1 MIQRLIWNDIN
12 RNRLF
17 AVATC
22 LITAITTMLFALTI
36 FLLSQLLGSMD
47 LLMARA
53 KTPDFLQMHVGSLD
67 MPALEQFHA
76 EHSEIE
82 DWQVLK
88 FLNLNNS
95 ALSFVSTDESS
106 AALAKADMT
115 NQKGTAVSL
124 ADSTQDNGLTVQ
136 AENFDFLLTL
146 DDEVAEAGPGEVY
159 VPITYRSLYDVKV
172 GDILQIG
179 TERLTV
185 AGFVRDSQ
193 MNSMMSSSKRFLV
206 NPADYER
213 LLAQGEEEYLIEYRL
228 LDPAAQGAAQQG
240 VAQQAA
246 AQQGAAQQGANQRAA
261 DQGAPQG
268 QPVDSNAFATAYAEA
283 GLPAN
288 GPTITRPL
296 IRMMNALSDGM
307 MIFVILIVSLAVLVV
322 SLLSLHFITAIQ
334 MEKDRREVGL
344 LKAIG
349 TSRRDLKKI
358 YFAKYFLL
366 TGLGGIIGFVAAGL
380 VQAPLAKQMQD
391 LYGKGEGSAGP
402 WLLAFLTAAVL
413 VGLIMLFVWRK
424 LKATD
429 QVTALEAMFVKPVA
443 ETQANRRQYLL
454 IGVVTAVCVSLMLIP
469 QNLSSTLESPD
480 FVTYM
485 GIGNADVRLDVRQT
499 EDIGRDTEAL
509 AARLREDQSVT
520 AYSVLQTRA
529 YLAELSSGQRTNLL
543 IEQGDHSIFPVAYCS
558 GRAPSAPGEIALS
571 NLNAEELQVV
581 LGDTIRL
588 GGGESAV
595 AYTVCGIYSDIT
607 NGGKTAKIS
616 ASAADQV
623 GATGTTG
630 TAGATGATGTTGVA
644 ADAAGTENP
653 LMWSVV
659 YAALAEHIAQ
669 DEWVRSYKTE
679 SVEVVAIG
687 EYMQGT
693 YGQTLEQ
700 IKLAKIVA
708 YGIAAGIIVVVVA
721 LFIRLI
727 VERDRNRISLHKAL
741 GLTGKR
747 IRQGILAKA
756 LAFSCA
762 GIALGILLGIGL
774 GQQVSGL
781 FLQSLGADGFRF
793 TLVWWMILLVI
804 PAIGLGASALAV
816 RLGVAEVQHVKAYE
830 CCIGRE

>member
-67 MPALEQFHA
+67 MPALEQFHS

-106 AALAKADMT
+106 AALAKADTT
-115 NQKGTAVSL
+115 NQMGTAVSL

-172 GDILQIG
+172 GDMLQIG

-228 LDPAAQGAAQQG
+228 LDPAAQGAT
-240 VAQQAA
+240 
-246 AQQGAAQQGANQRAA
+246 QQGAAQQAANERAA

-366 TGLGGIIGFVAAGL
+366 TGLGGIIGFVAAGW

-429 QVTALEAMFVKPVA
+429 KVTALEAMFVKPVA

-469 QNLSSTLESPD
+469 QNLSSTLESPE

-485 GIGNADVRLDVRQT
+485 GIGNADVHLDVRQT

-543 IEQGDHSIFPVAYCS
+543 IEQGDHSIFPVAYSS

-571 NLNAEELQVV
+571 NLNAEELQVA

-588 GGGESAV
+588 GGSDSAV
-595 AYTVCGIYSDIT
+595 AYSVCGIYSDIT

-616 ASAADQV
+616 APAADAASV
-623 GATGTTG
+623 
-630 TAGATGATGTTGVA
+630 V

-659 YAALAEHIAQ
+659 YAALAEDTAQ

-687 EYMQGT
+687 DYMQGT

-747 IRQGILAKA
+747 ISQGILAKA

-793 TLVWWMILLVI
+793 TMVWWMILLVI

-816 RLGVAEVQHVKAYE
+816 RLGVDEVQHVKAYE